1 MVKPVI
7 TISPHSGFCF
17 GVVYAVQMAESYLA
31 DHSYLYCLGDI
42 VHNDEEVRRLEAKG
56 LRVIS
61 HADLPNLAGKTVL
74 FRAHGE
80 APESYELARRYG
92 IQLLDASCPVVL
104 KLQNRLRDIDQPEVQ
119 IVLLGSP
126 GHPEVIGLVGQI
138 ERATLYVVTKPEDL
152 DTLPL
157 DPQRPVYL
165 FSQTTKAP
173 ALFEAVRARL
183 LARVPDAVVADTLCR
198 QVSNR
203 EPHLEA
209 FARSQDVVLFVAGKK
224 SSNGKALFSIC
235 QAANP
240 RSYYISRPEE
250 IEVTWLTGA
259 QKIGIT
265 GATSTPQWLMESVKA
280 YLEAQLSQHS
290 AS

>member
-1 MVKPVI
+1 
-7 TISPHSGFCF
+7 
-17 GVVYAVQMAESYLA
+17 MAESYLES
-31 DHSYLYCLGDI
+31 HPYLYCLGDI

-56 LRVIS
+56 LRIIS
-61 HADLPNLAGKTVL
+61 HADLPKVAGETVL

-92 IQLLDASCPVVL
+92 IRLLDASCPVVL
-104 KLQNRLRDIDQPEVQ
+104 KLQNRLREIDQPEVQ

-138 ERATLYVVTKPEDL
+138 ERATLHVVTTPEEVDA
-152 DTLPL
+152 LPL
-157 DPQRPVYL
+157 DPQRPTYL

-183 LARVPDAVVADTLCR
+183 LERVPTAIIADTLCR

-203 EPHLEA
+203 DPHLKA
-209 FARSQDVVLFVAGKK
+209 FAKVHDVILFVAGRK

-235 QAANP
+235 QAANS
-240 RSYYISRPEE
+240 RSYYISKPEE
-250 IEVTWLTGA
+250 IEMRWLEGV
-259 QKIGIT
+259 QRIGIT

-280 YLEAQLSQHS
+280 YLEARFSEFS